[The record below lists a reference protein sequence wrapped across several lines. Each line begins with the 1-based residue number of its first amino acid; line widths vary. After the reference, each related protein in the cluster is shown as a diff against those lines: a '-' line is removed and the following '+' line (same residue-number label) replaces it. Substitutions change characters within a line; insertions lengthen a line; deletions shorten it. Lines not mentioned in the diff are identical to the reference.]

1 MSKKVRKKKR
11 KMPQYKERGG
21 LGQII
26 TYGFVLIG
34 FLIVGIINK
43 SFFNPKMY
51 LMFGALAIVLIYST
65 IRYLTKQVDPSAKE
79 NYEKFVELVEED
91 DDFDYDYYANKTEE
105 ELYSADDED
114 IDDVDEEN
122 DEEDDIGNDD

>member
-1 MSKKVRKKKR
+1 MPKKVNKKKK
-11 KMPQYKERGG
+11 KMPKYKERGG

-26 TYGFVLIG
+26 TYGFVLTG
-34 FLIVGIINK
+34 FLVIGIINK

-51 LMFGALAIVLIYST
+51 LMFGVLVLVLIYSV
-65 IRYLTKQVDPSAKE
+65 IKYLTRQVDPSAKK
-79 NYEKFVELVEED
+79 NYERFVQLVEED

-122 DEEDDIGNDD
+122 EEEDDIEDND